1 LVQPVIKAGE
11 FFGLTNREIIK
22 TDITMTKY
30 RLLLLPI
37 LAVGINFNVCAAED
51 ENPPPNVKLN
61 RLISAGQYQEAI
73 ILAETGL
80 SEWEGESTFD
90 FLYGLASLETDEP
103 NEAVFALE
111 RAAATSQD
119 DILRGRARLELA
131 RAYFVTNNLSASQ
144 NLFNVVLEGNP
155 PANVRQNIEAF
166 LQLIETRQ
174 NARESTFNWT
184 LSSSVGSDDNIN
196 SATSNSLIDTPL
208 IGQIELNQD
217 GRETDD
223 NFNNSSLAMGYNYP
237 LDRNRS
243 IDARLNLT
251 HLDNFS
257 TDQFDID
264 SVRGELAYLW
274 GNETNRFRH
283 GVSINQVNLDGEGF
297 QDAVALNSSWQRTGS
312 NGWYQTASAA
322 YTQIRFDTGNSA
334 ELNDLRDVDQILL
347 TAGLTKIAGALTQ
360 SLNLY
365 HADEDPENPNGGSH
379 NGRKF
384 TGLAYSVLYRLN
396 AQHTPY
402 FRISVQDVEHDDEHP
417 VFINTVRSD
426 DNQSATAGWFWQANR
441 KLMVTGDVSY
451 TENSSN
457 IELFDFSRFRFQAG
471 FRYRF

>member
-1 LVQPVIKAGE
+1 MA
-11 FFGLTNREIIK
+11 
-22 TDITMTKY
+22 KY
-30 RLLLLPI
+30 RHLLLPI
-37 LAVGINFNVCAAED
+37 LCVGINFHAFAAEN
-51 ENPPPNVKLN
+51 ENSPPNDELD
-61 RLISAGQYQEAI
+61 RLIATGQYEEAI
-73 ILAETGL
+73 ALAETGL
-80 SEWEGESTFD
+80 PLWEGEPTFD

-111 RAAATSQD
+111 RAAATAGDSV
-119 DILRGRARLELA
+119 LRGRARLELA
-131 RAYFVTNNLSASQ
+131 RAYFVTNNLSASE
-144 NLFNVVLEGNP
+144 NLFNVVLENDP

-184 LSSSVGSDDNIN
+184 LSSSIGSDDNIN

-208 IGQIELNQD
+208 IGQIELNPD
-217 GRETDD
+217 GRATDD
-223 NFNNSSLAMGYNYP
+223 SFNNSSLAMVYNYP

-243 IDARLNLT
+243 IDARVNLT
-251 HLDNFS
+251 HLNNFS

-264 SVRGELAYLW
+264 SLRGEVAYLW
-274 GNETNRFRH
+274 GSQTNRFRH
-283 GVSINQVNLDGEGF
+283 GVSITQVSLDGEGF
-297 QDAVALNSSWQRTGS
+297 QDAVALNSSWQRSGS
-312 NGWYQTASAA
+312 NGWYQSASVA
-322 YTQIRFDTGNSA
+322 YSQISFDTGIGA

-347 TAGLTKIAGALTQ
+347 TAGLTKIAGAFTQ

-379 NGRKF
+379 NGRSF
-384 TGLAYSVLYRLN
+384 TGLAYSMLYRLN

-402 FRISVQDVEHDDEHP
+402 LRISAQDVEHDSEHP
-417 VFINTVRSD
+417 VFINTVRND

-441 KLMVTGDVSY
+441 KLLVTGDVSY